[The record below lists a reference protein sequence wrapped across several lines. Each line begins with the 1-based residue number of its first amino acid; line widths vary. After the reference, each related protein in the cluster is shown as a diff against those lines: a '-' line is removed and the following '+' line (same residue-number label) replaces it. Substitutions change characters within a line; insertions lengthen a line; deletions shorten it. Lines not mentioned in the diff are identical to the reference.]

1 MILIM
6 TDDNQ
11 KLSNLNKIRNETICT
26 TLKNLKEETLPLH
39 IAKRRGIRI

>member
-6 TDDNQ
+6 TDDNE
-11 KLSNLNKIRNETICT
+11 KLSNLNKIRNETKCT
-26 TLKNLKEETLPLH
+26 TLKNLKD